1 MPRAALKRPTPPTY
15 RAFYAEQKDSQ
26 LPDIR
31 SHHRAV
37 PGGGLL
43 EYQPERFLDQ
53 PVVQADQ
60 GAIDYYATNAYS
72 VQFLPDGK
80 VQYEMTSDKV
90 EHLKA
95 SEVTLLTNPDLN
107 LYRGTEF
114 PWHVT
119 SKRGEVNP
127 DGTEVE
133 LIDSVRVARTDAQNR
148 ETIITSSR
156 MTVFPQKQY
165 AQTEQDVR
173 IDGAGGVSTGKGMK
187 AYLKESRIHLLSNV
201 RGQYEAR

>member
-1 MPRAALKRPTPPTY
+1 MLSKKIRNFLLFGVIAAL
-15 RAFYAEQKDSQ
+15 F
-26 LPDIR
+26 L
-31 SHHRAV
+31 AV
-37 PGGGLL
+37 G
-43 EYQPERFLDQ
+43 YWNISPERFLDRSGAQ
-53 PVVQADQ
+53 VDE
-60 GAIDYYATNAYS
+60 GAIDYYAINAYS

-80 VQYEMTSDKV
+80 LQYEMNSDKV
-90 EHLKA
+90 EHLK
-95 SEVTLLTNPDLN
+95 SSDVTLLTNPDMN

-119 SKRGEVNP
+119 SKHGEVNP
-127 DGTEVE
+127 DGTQVE
-133 LIDSVRVARTDAQNR
+133 LIDSVRVARTDDKNR
-148 ETIITSSR
+148 DTIITSSR
-156 MTVFPQKQY
+156 MTVFPQQQY

>member
-1 MPRAALKRPTPPTY
+1 MLSKKIRNFLLFGVIAAL
-15 RAFYAEQKDSQ
+15 F
-26 LPDIR
+26 L
-31 SHHRAV
+31 AV
-37 PGGGLL
+37 G
-43 EYQPERFLDQ
+43 YWNISPERFLDK
-53 PVVQADQ
+53 PVAKVDESV
-60 GAIDYYATNAYS
+60 IDYYATNAYS

-80 VQYEMTSDKV
+80 VQYEMTADRVDHVKS
-90 EHLKA
+90 
-95 SEVTLLTNPDLN
+95 SEVSLLTNPDLN
-107 LYRGTEF
+107 LYKGTEF

-127 DGTEVE
+127 DGTQVE
-133 LIDSVRVARTDAQNR
+133 LIDSVRVARTDEKNR
-148 ETIITSSR
+148 DTIITSSR
-156 MTVFPQKQY
+156 MTVFPQQQY

>member
-1 MPRAALKRPTPPTY
+1 MLSKKIRNFLLFGAIAAL
-15 RAFYAEQKDSQ
+15 
-26 LPDIR
+26 LL
-31 SHHRAV
+31 AV
-37 PGGGLL
+37 G
-43 EYQPERFLDQ
+43 YWNISPERFLDK
-53 PVVQADQ
+53 PVVQVDESI
-60 GAIDYYATNAYS
+60 IDNFATNTHT

-80 VQYEMTSDKV
+80 VQYELVSDKV
-90 EHLKA
+90 ERLKA
-95 SEVTLLTNPDLN
+95 SEVSLLTNPDLN
-107 LYRGTEF
+107 MYRGTEL

-119 SKRGEVNP
+119 SLRGEVNP
-127 DGTEVE
+127 DGTEIE

-148 ETIITSSR
+148 DTIITSSR
-156 MTVFPQKQY
+156 MTVFPQQQY